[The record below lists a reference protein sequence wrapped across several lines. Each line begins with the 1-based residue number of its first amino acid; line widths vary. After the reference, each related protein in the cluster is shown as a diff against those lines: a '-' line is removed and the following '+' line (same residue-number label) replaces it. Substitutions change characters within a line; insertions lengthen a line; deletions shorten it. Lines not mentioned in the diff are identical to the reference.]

1 MTSICI
7 YKISYSLE
15 VQPAETTCCFFHIL
29 CLWVFLEQQAYFVS
43 AELIVKIDILG
54 SRILPIFR
62 VPATSIPV
70 HDPYNF
76 IAVDKN
82 IGAT

>member
-1 MTSICI
+1 ML
-7 YKISYSLE
+7 K
-15 VQPAETTCCFFHIL
+15 QP
-29 CLWVFLEQQAYFVS
+29 VFPPSFVPLGIPGAYFVS
-43 AELIVKIDILG
+43 PEVIVKIDILG
-54 SRILPIFR
+54 RSILPIFR

-70 HDPYNF
+70 HDPYHF